1 MNYLQWLMFSLF
13 FGMGFGAGYLR
24 GIEVGKVIGYRR
36 WRDVSRHV
44 SNKNTCSHGE
54 YGVK

>member
-36 WRDVSRHV
+36 WRSVANHI
-44 SNKNTCSHGE
+44 SNA
-54 YGVK
+54 VK